1 MSLNVVN
8 QYPQAAPLSETEVK
22 SYIDP
27 VLLPLLRV
35 MMLADNEGWVL
46 FYSEV
51 RELQR
56 NETLAAFQKASCL
69 ANCFVHW

>member
-8 QYPQAAPLSETEVK
+8 QYPQAAPLSEAEVK

-27 VLLPLLRV
+27 VFLPLLRV
-35 MMLADNEGWVL
+35 MMLADNEGWVV
-46 FYSEV
+46 FYPEV

-56 NETLAAFQKASCL
+56 NETLTTFQEAEKII
-69 ANCFVHW
+69 N